1 MSNIIKGL
9 LVLFFCTT
17 FLYAQNNK
25 EVSSEE
31 LKIINNLKLIKDAH
45 IKVKKALDLGS
56 IYILDT
62 LIEEQH
68 QQELFLTKDKK
79 VLITGKAMDSSTG
92 EYLTIPVDLSKII
105 GKEAFTYGSGTD
117 EYILFTDP
125 ECPYCKKF
133 EAYFPKIE
141 KNVKIRIFFYPLSFH
156 ANARE
161 LSLYYMSKK
170 TKEEKI
176 KAMLN
181 VTATSEEF
189 KNRKYTNKEYE
200 NLEKQLDEQLVI
212 AQALGIQATP
222 TLYNIKG
229 KKVSWIE
236 VLYKYNIK

>member
-1 MSNIIKGL
+1 MSNTIKSL

-31 LKIINNLKLIKDAH
+31 LKAINNLQLMKDAR
-45 IKVKKALDLGS
+45 ISVKKALDLGS

-62 LIEEQH
+62 LIEGEH

-79 VLITGKAMDSSTG
+79 VLITGKAMNSTTG
-92 EYLTIPVDLSKII
+92 EYLSIPVDFSKII
-105 GKEAFTYGSGTD
+105 GKEALTYGSGSD

-141 KNVKIRIFFYPLSFH
+141 KNVKIRVFFYPLSFH

-170 TKEEKI
+170 TNKDKI

-181 VTATSEEF
+181 VSANSEEF
-189 KNRKYTNKEYE
+189 KNRKYADKEYKK
-200 NLEKQLDEQLVI
+200 LEEELNSQLVI
-212 AQALGIQATP
+212 AESLGIQATP
-222 TLYNIKG
+222 TLYSIKG
-229 KKVSWIE
+229 NKVSWIE
-236 VLYKYNIK
+236 VLYKYNVK